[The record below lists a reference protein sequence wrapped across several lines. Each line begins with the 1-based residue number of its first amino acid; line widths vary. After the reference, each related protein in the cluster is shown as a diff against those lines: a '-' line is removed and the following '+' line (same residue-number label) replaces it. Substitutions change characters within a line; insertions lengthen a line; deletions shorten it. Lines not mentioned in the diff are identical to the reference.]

1 MFFGFFRISFSVS
14 LLAPFG
20 DRGWPPPTVFA
31 CEVFA
36 AAFGMAFAGANILL
50 HRSTNVL
57 LYRFPITLLSRFL
70 SASLLHS
77 FPNFALLSRSL
88 DRRLSLALL
97 WCAPSALVVFFPI
110 SFSFSLLDPF
120 GGLGLPPPTVFAC
133 EIFAASFCM
142 SFAASNLLL
151 HRFTN
156 VLRHRFSVGGLSSLL
171 LHIFTLDRRLSGGL
185 SLILLLCAPTFLFGF
200 FPITFSATARL
211 LWLLLPVSFNGVLRL
226 FGDLLV
232 GDLVLVATTRRRSS
246 CWRSSV
252 LVGDL
257 LSRRRSSSL

>member
-36 AAFGMAFAGANILL
+36 AAFGMAFAAAFGMAFAAANVLL

-70 SASLLHS
+70 AASLLHS

-97 WCAPSALVVFFPI
+97 
-110 SFSFSLLDPF
+110 
-120 GGLGLPPPTVFAC
+120 
-133 EIFAASFCM
+133 
-142 SFAASNLLL
+142 
-151 HRFTN
+151 
-156 VLRHRFSVGGLSSLL
+156 RH
-171 LHIFTLDRRLSGGL
+171 
-185 SLILLLCAPTFLFGF
+185 
-200 FPITFSATARL
+200 
-211 LWLLLPVSFNGVLRL
+211 
-226 FGDLLV
+226 
-232 GDLVLVATTRRRSS
+232 
-246 CWRSSV
+246 
-252 LVGDL
+252 
-257 LSRRRSSSL
+257 